1 MNILLRILCS
11 VLLIVSTASAAS
23 AALPKMRP
31 YTGIGVLLVPTT
43 ALSSPETLPLYEE
56 PALSRLGELHGSK
69 APAFEWIFGASPAVR
84 PVIVMARK
92 GSWLRVTYDDA
103 GREGWLKPPRQMSF
117 QAWDLFFKG
126 NVSRMLPGLQK
137 KYYQL
142 FQQPDYLPLLSL
154 NAQQQFKVLQLEND
168 WAMVLIDQSTLGWL
182 RWRDEDGR
190 LVIGIVTEPK
200 VQNL

>member
-1 MNILLRILCS
+1 MNILSHLLCS
-11 VLLIVSTASAAS
+11 ILLIVSTVSAAP

-31 YTGIGVLLVPTT
+31 YTGIGVLLLPTT
-43 ALSSPETLPLYEE
+43 AMSSSEPLPLYEA
-56 PALSRLGELHGSK
+56 PALSRLGELQGSK

-92 GSWLRVTYDDA
+92 GTWLRVAYDDA
-103 GREGWLKPPRQMSF
+103 GREGWLNPTRQMNF

-142 FQQPDYLPLLSL
+142 YQQPDYQPLLSVT
-154 NAQQQFKVLQLEND
+154 AQQQFKVLQLEND
-168 WAMVLIDQSTLGWL
+168 WAMVLLDQSTLGWL

-190 LVIGIVTEPK
+190 LVIGVVTEPK
-200 VQNL
+200 VKNL